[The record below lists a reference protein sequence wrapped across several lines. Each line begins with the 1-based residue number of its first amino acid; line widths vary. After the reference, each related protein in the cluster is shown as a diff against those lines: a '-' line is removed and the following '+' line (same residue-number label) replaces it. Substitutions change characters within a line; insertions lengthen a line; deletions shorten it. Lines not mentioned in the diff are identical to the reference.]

1 MSTLY
6 KYSEANTMKEYI
18 QHERCISGVQMILHS
33 KAVFLLPIRVRQPFQ
48 KYDQISMLV
57 QQINSQ
63 KVCLFWFFRASL
75 VSTSPLGGIQ
85 KGVTNANPYPKEFIK
100 YISY

>member
-1 MSTLY
+1 
-6 KYSEANTMKEYI
+6 MKDV
-18 QHERCISGVQMILHS
+18 SGVQMILHS
-33 KAVFLLPIRVRQPFQ
+33 KAVFLLPIQVQEPFQ

-75 VSTSPLGGIQ
+75 VSISPLGDIQ
-85 KGVTNANPYPKEFIK
+85 KCVTNEIDIQRSSLNTSLIK
-100 YISY
+100 ASQDRQI